1 MLKGWR
7 KALRLPTVPIIAVEL
22 AGYCNED
29 DSRTYH
35 TWCDETHSK
44 LHTADQH
51 LPAMRLAQAKAET
64 LPSVFVVTAMDL
76 GSIHSPHGSIHPVP
90 KIPLGERIAT
100 AMRAAAAP
108 SVGLVWAGPTAT
120 RAALDG
126 AAVNITFSTLP
137 GAGGIAVDPRMVC
150 PGPILPVFCTGA
162 GFELRSNGAWSAGL
176 ISNYGHDYVVVAEA
190 AVGGDAAAVDAVRY
204 AFADWPVPAVRNRIG
219 GLPAR
224 PFELAVTASGE

>member
-1 MLKGWR
+1 M
-7 KALRLPTVPIIAVEL
+7 PIIAVEL

-100 AMRAAAAP
+100 AMRAAVAP

-162 GFELRSNGAWSAGL
+162 GFELRSNGSWSAGS
-176 ISNYGHDYVVVAEA
+176 ISSYGRDYVMVEA
-190 AVGGDAAAVDAVRY
+190 AAGGGGAVAATVDAVRY
-204 AFADWPVPAVRNRIG
+204 AFADWPVPVVRNRVG

-224 PFELAVTASGE
+224 PFHLAAHRP